1 MKIKFLGTNGW
12 YDTDTGNTLC
22 VFIET
27 KKEYIILDAGGG
39 FYKIGQFI
47 KEKKPIYLFL
57 SHFHLDHII
66 GLHTLLL
73 FNFPQ
78 GIRLYGPPG
87 VKKYLSQIV
96 NYPYTV
102 PFSKLKTKVTVNQI
116 KSQTR
121 FPFRVKFGK
130 LRHPSF
136 CYGYRFNLEGKTIA
150 YCTDTGVCGNL
161 YKLARRADLFI
172 TECSATSGKREK
184 DWPHLT
190 AGDAAKVAKKSEVK
204 RLALVHFNVA
214 LFNTKKHRLTAK
226 KQARRIF
233 RNTLLSED
241 NMELK
246 I

>member
-1 MKIKFLGTNGW
+1 MKINFLGTNGW
-12 YDTDTGNTLC
+12 YDTNTGNTLC
-22 VFIET
+22 ILIET

-47 KEKKPIYLFL
+47 KKNKPIFLFL

-78 GIRLYGPPG
+78 GIKLYGPPG

-96 NYPYTV
+96 SYPYTAS
-102 PFSKLKTKVTVNQI
+102 FSKLKTKVAINQI
-116 KSQTR
+116 KR
-121 FPFRVKFGK
+121 KARLPFRVEFGE
-130 LRHPSF
+130 LLHPSF
-136 CYGYRFNLEGKTIA
+136 CYGYRFSLEGKTIV

-161 YKLARRADLFI
+161 YKLARRADFFI

-190 AGDAAKVAKKSEVK
+190 AQDAAKVANKSQVKK
-204 RLALVHFNVA
+204 LFLVHFNAA
-214 LFNTKKHRLTAK
+214 LFKTGKQRSAAK
-226 KQARRIF
+226 AQAREIF
-233 RNTLLSED
+233 KNTFAAGDGQTVNL
-241 NMELK
+241 
-246 I
+246 